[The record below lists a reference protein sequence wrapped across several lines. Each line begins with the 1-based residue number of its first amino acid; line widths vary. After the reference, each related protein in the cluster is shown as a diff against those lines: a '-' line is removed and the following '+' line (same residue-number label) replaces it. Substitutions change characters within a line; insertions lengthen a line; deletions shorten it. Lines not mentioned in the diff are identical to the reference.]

1 MNFVIFLLN
10 QCIEFVRNL
19 TDEPLIWI
27 FPLASPTP
35 RNGQESGYFYVTLH
49 ETVEGSAIWKSSSQ
63 RWTSEKET
71 RLEWSDIDI
80 DPATINLGLRSIV
93 VKVWFESNS
102 DGDQTCLDATWGV
115 YFSGLWCIGT
125 HPPAHGRLPPNA
137 LIFQIHG
144 NFFSSASHIQAIL
157 GEGKGH
163 FKSQCILSY
172 QIWNEETNYEKLAI

>member
-1 MNFVIFLLN
+1 M
-10 QCIEFVRNL
+10 
-19 TDEPLIWI
+19 
-27 FPLASPTP
+27 
-35 RNGQESGYFYVTLH
+35 TLH